1 MKTYKRGLRYQ
12 KQPALFFV
20 GILFSFALWA
30 ALQMFWGDSLVR
42 AQAPPASSPS
52 DWSQFTLP
60 QPQPHPLPEQLQQW
74 QEPDHQGDYFSEIK
88 TTPVGYLI
96 WSAFPVKVYL
106 APGDLAPGDLAPEDA
121 VPLTDAASP
130 TSIAPRTEK
139 SQQWITAVTQAVQD
153 WMVYFPLE
161 LVDTANQ
168 ADITILQAAPPLQ
181 GFNSSSEN
189 SPADSS
195 SAENP
200 SSTAASHTSSSVV
213 NRLPRVRSAETR
225 FQFFVDRSAQATPIL
240 AHRFTIH
247 LTPNQTPDYIRATA
261 RHELGHALGIWGHSP
276 VETDALYFSQ
286 VRYPPPISARDVNTL
301 KRIYQQPTLLGWELK
316 AAK

>member
-1 MKTYKRGLRYQ
+1 MKICKRRLWHYR
-12 KQPALFFV
+12 QPALFFM
-20 GILFSFALWA
+20 GILLSLALWA
-30 ALQMFWGDSLVR
+30 ALQLFWGYSFVR
-42 AQAPPASSPS
+42 AQASPSSPES

-60 QPQPHPLPEQLQQW
+60 QPQIHPLPEQLQQW
-74 QEPDHQGDYFSEIK
+74 QDPDDRGDYFSDIK
-88 TTPVGYLI
+88 ATPVGYLI

-106 APGDLAPGDLAPEDA
+106 ALGDLDPGGA

-130 TSIAPRTEK
+130 TPIAPSAEK
-139 SQQWITAVTQAVQD
+139 SQRWITAVTQAVQD
-153 WMVYFPLE
+153 WMAYFPLE
-161 LVDTANQ
+161 LVDTADQ
-168 ADITILQAAPPLQ
+168 ADITILQSAPPLQ
-181 GFNSSSEN
+181 GFNPSTENSTPGSSGSEN
-189 SPADSS
+189 PNSTTAGSS
-195 SAENP
+195 
-200 SSTAASHTSSSVV
+200 SSSVM
-213 NRLPRVRSAETR
+213 NRLPRVRSAETH
-225 FQFFVDRSAQATPIL
+225 FQFFVDRPAQSAPIL

-286 VRYPPPISARDVNTL
+286 VRYPPAISARDVNTL